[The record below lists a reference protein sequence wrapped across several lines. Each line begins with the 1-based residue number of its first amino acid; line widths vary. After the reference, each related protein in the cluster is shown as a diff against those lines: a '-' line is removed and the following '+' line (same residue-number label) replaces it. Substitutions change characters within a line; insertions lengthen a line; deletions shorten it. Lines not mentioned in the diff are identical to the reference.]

1 MIVVDASAI
10 IAILTG
16 ESEST
21 LLVAALDRAGA
32 ATTTPLAIYEAAL
45 GIRRKRT
52 SGVAQAER
60 AVMEFLSAARIKV
73 EPVNPAAV
81 HLALEAFDRYGK
93 GNRRPAQLNLGDC
106 FAYAQA
112 KLSGAAL
119 LFEGDD
125 FSKTDIES
133 AS

>member
-1 MIVVDASAI
+1 MRRHWEFDASA
-10 IAILTG
+10 G
-16 ESEST
+16 VE
-21 LLVAALDRAGA
+21 LLN
-32 ATTTPLAIYEAAL
+32 
-45 GIRRKRT
+45 
-52 SGVAQAER
+52 AER

-73 EPVNPAAV
+73 EPVHPTAA

-93 GNRRPAQLNLGDC
+93 GNQHPAQLNLGDC

-119 LFEGDD
+119 LFKRQD

>member
-1 MIVVDASAI
+1 VIVVDASAI
-10 IAILTG
+10 IAILTDEPG
-16 ESEST
+16 ST
-21 LLVAALDRAGA
+21 LLVAALDKAGGG
-32 ATTTPLAIYEAAL
+32 TTTPIAIYEATL
-45 GIRRKRT
+45 GLRRKRRRP
-52 SGVAQAER
+52 VAQAER
-60 AVMEFLSAARIKV
+60 AVMEFLSAARIKI
-73 EPVNPAAV
+73 EPVDPTAA

-93 GNRRPAQLNLGDC
+93 GNQHPAQLNLGDC

-119 LFEGDD
+119 LFKGED

>member
-1 MIVVDASAI
+1 VIVVDASAI

-16 ESEST
+16 ESESP
-21 LLVAALDRAGA
+21 LLVAALDRAEV
-32 ATTTPLAIYEAAL
+32 ATTTPLAIYDAAL
-45 GIRRKRT
+45 GVRRKRR

-73 EPVNPAAV
+73 EPVDPTTV

-93 GNRRPAQLNLGDC
+93 GNQHPAQLNLGDC

-119 LFEGDD
+119 LFKGED
-125 FSKTDIES
+125 FSKTDIV
-133 AS
+133 AAA

>member
-1 MIVVDASAI
+1 VIVVDASAI
-10 IAILTG
+10 IAILTDEAG
-16 ESEST
+16 ST
-21 LLVAALDRAGA
+21 LLVAALDQAGG
-32 ATTTPLAIYEAAL
+32 ATTTPIAIYEATL
-45 GIRRKRT
+45 GLRRKRR
-52 SGVAQAER
+52 SPVAQAER

-73 EPVNPAAV
+73 EPMDPIAA

-93 GNRRPAQLNLGDC
+93 GTGHPARLNLGDC

-119 LFEGDD
+119 LFKGRD

-133 AS
+133 AA